1 MVTACFSV
9 LDDIKERYSCN
20 NDTCQR
26 MHAKTYCSNI
36 DLKSYEKHTPI
47 ESITRY
53 ISLLDRL
60 QSKYSVP
67 KVSECFDDRQL
78 IGDKIKTE
86 LLRFDEDEDENRK
99 RFYVIYNNAKELRR
113 KYYNVLSNSDEN
125 TVYFKTADKLVSRIE
140 RFIDKGNFL
149 SHKVSDEIVK
159 ILSLTIMK
167 NFAKSELFSLIDNFM
182 LECKF
187 GKKELQIGKKVEDD
201 DFDYIGENYLKI
213 EVPSLVQHN
222 TIIKKQH
229 DAYIFDCYDPDE
241 EELFQKIIPGDY
253 AIGYR
258 KE

>member
-1 MVTACFSV
+1 MVTDYCSV
-9 LDDIKERYSCN
+9 LDDIKERYSGI
-20 NDTCQR
+20 NDLCQR
-26 MHAKTYCSNI
+26 MQEKAYCSSI
-36 DLKSYEKHTPI
+36 DLRSYEKYSPV
-47 ESITRY
+47 ESIIHY

-60 QSKYSVP
+60 HGKYSVF
-67 KVSECFDDRQL
+67 KGSECVNDWKFKE
-78 IGDKIKTE
+78 DKLSTE
-86 LLRFDEDEDENRK
+86 LLRFDENEDKNCQRLHI
-99 RFYVIYNNAKELRR
+99 IYNNAKALRK

-140 RFIDKGNFL
+140 RFIDKGDFS

-159 ILSLTIMK
+159 TLSLTIMK

-187 GKKELQIGKKVEDD
+187 GKKELQIGKRVEDD

-213 EVPSLVQHN
+213 EVPSLIQHN

-241 EELFQKIIPGDY
+241 EEFFQKIIPGDY
-253 AIGYR
+253 AIGYW